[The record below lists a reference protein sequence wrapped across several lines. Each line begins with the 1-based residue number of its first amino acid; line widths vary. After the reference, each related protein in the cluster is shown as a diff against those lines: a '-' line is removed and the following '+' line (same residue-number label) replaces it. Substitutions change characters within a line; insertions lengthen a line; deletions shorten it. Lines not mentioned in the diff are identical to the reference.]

1 MLNELINELMCKKS
15 YGMADVITHFRKLL
29 SDEEFLNMKCH
40 GDIYVHR
47 GSDGADAIR
56 FYGLT
61 GNDIS
66 VKQLSI
72 FINWDVPVDERF
84 MENFAIAAIIVMA
97 NYNRPV
103 TFWAMNG
110 DEKDRLGLG
119 LLFDAI
125 RHGCYTNRELIEK
138 YFGGLLK

>member
-1 MLNELINELMCKKS
+1 MLNELINELMCKKT
-15 YGMADVITHFRKLL
+15 YGMTDVINHFRKLL
-29 SDEEFLNMKCH
+29 SDEEFLNIKCH
-40 GDIYVHR
+40 GDIYVHH
-47 GSDGADAIR
+47 GSDGADSIN

-66 VKQLSI
+66 IKQLSI
-72 FINWDVPVDERF
+72 SINWDAPIDGRF
-84 MENFAIAAIIVMA
+84 VENFAIAAIIVMA

-110 DEKDRLGLG
+110 DEKQCLGLG

>member
-15 YGMADVITHFRKLL
+15 YGMCDVITHFRKLL
-29 SDEEFLNMKCH
+29 NDEEFMSMKCH
-40 GDIYVHR
+40 GDIYVHH

-72 FINWDVPVDERF
+72 FINWDIPVDERF
-84 MENFAIAAIIVMA
+84 IENFAIAAIIVMV

-125 RHGCYTNRELIEK
+125 RHGCYTNRELIER
-138 YFGGLLK
+138 YFNELLK

>member
-1 MLNELINELMCKKS
+1 MLNELINELMPKKS
-15 YGMADVITHFRKLL
+15 YGTVDVINRFRKLL
-29 SDEEFLNMKCH
+29 SDEEFLSMKCH

-56 FYGLT
+56 FYGVT

-84 MENFAIAAIIVMA
+84 VENFAIAVIILMA
-97 NYNRPV
+97 NYSRPV
-103 TFWAMNG
+103 TFWAVNG
-110 DEKDRLGLG
+110 DEKERLGAG

-125 RHGCYTNRELIEK
+125 RHGCYTNRELIER